1 MTEKKRRLDAGIS
14 AFFDR
19 YESAFNRTLRGDIDM
34 EDVAALYASEFIA
47 ASSAGVATGRN
58 DDRLRQVMAEG
69 YARYRAMGAKA
80 MRIRSFRLT
89 PMDEQH
95 CVAHVGWT
103 ASYARKDGADV
114 PIEFDAHYLV
124 QTLDGESKVFGWVSG
139 DEEALLREHGII

>member
-1 MTEKKRRLDAGIS
+1 MEAGIR

-19 YESAFNRTLRGDIDM
+19 YESVFNRALGGGMDM
-34 EDVAALYASEFIA
+34 EEVAALYASEFVA
-47 ASSAGVATGRN
+47 ASPAGVATGRN

-69 YARYRAMGAKA
+69 YARYRAIGTKA
-80 MRIRSFRLT
+80 MRIRSVRLT

-114 PIEFDAHYLV
+114 AIEFDVHYLV
-124 QTLDGESKVFGWVSG
+124 QTLRGEPKVFGWVSG
-139 DEEALLREHGII
+139 DEEALLREHGIV

>member
-1 MTEKKRRLDAGIS
+1 MEAGIR

-19 YESAFNRTLRGDIDM
+19 YESVFNRALGDGMDM
-34 EDVAALYASEFIA
+34 EEVAALYASEFVA
-47 ASSAGVATGRN
+47 ASPAGVATGRN

-69 YARYRAMGAKA
+69 YARYRAIGTKA
-80 MRIRSFRLT
+80 MRIRSVRLT

-114 PIEFDAHYLV
+114 AIEFDVHYLV
-124 QTLDGESKVFGWVSG
+124 QTLRGEPKVFGWVSG
-139 DEEALLREHGII
+139 DEEALLRAHGIV

>member
-1 MTEKKRRLDAGIS
+1 
-14 AFFDR
+14 
-19 YESAFNRTLRGDIDM
+19 
-34 EDVAALYASEFIA
+34 
-47 ASSAGVATGRN
+47 
-58 DDRLRQVMAEG
+58 MAEG